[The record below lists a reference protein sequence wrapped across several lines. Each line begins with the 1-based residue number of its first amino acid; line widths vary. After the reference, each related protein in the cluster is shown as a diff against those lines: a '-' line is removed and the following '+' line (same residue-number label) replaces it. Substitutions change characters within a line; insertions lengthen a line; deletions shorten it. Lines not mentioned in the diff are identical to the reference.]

1 MSGWAVP
8 GQVAQGPSRSVRSID
23 SPRLSTPHP
32 TLSPKP
38 HPSLSLAARPAR
50 LARPAATTPAP
61 APRVAAYHTTPSA
74 PPVTA
79 FAPRPAASRAVR
91 VAATCGD
98 IDPDNA
104 SVLVCGGGGVALE
117 VARRLKDAGAWVW
130 MLQRSD
136 IRR

>member
-1 MSGWAVP
+1 M
-8 GQVAQGPSRSVRSID
+8 GPLHLLSID
-23 SPRLSTPHP
+23 TPHARP
-32 TLSPKP
+32 FQP
-38 HPSLSLAARPAR
+38 HPLPARAPTAR
-50 LARPAATTPAP
+50 LARPGPTTSSTA
-61 APRVAAYHTTPSA
+61 RVAARPITHRLSPASPQRARRTHVTPLC
-74 PPVTA
+74 
-79 FAPRPAASRAVR
+79 AV
-91 VAATCGD
+91 AGD